1 MKGHQSPDVSQTL
14 NKLVNNY
21 EFNTILDIGCGRCN
35 HTNFFKNHG
44 KNVTSTDLAALEPGV
59 IAGDYMKLKFDQ
71 HDAVWCSHVLE
82 HQLNVQEFLH
92 KLISE
97 CKEGGVIAIT
107 VPPLKH
113 QIVGGHI
120 SFWNTGLLLYRMI
133 LAGLDCSEARVGT
146 YGYNC
151 SVIVSKKSI
160 EMPQDLTYGN
170 GDIEKLS
177 KYFPMAVKQGFNG
190 QNVNVRWK

>member
-14 NKLVNNY
+14 NKLVKNY
-21 EFNTILDIGCGRCN
+21 KFETILDIGCGRGK
-35 HTNFFKNHG
+35 HTKFFNNHG
-44 KNVTSTDLAALEPGV
+44 KNVTSTDLIALEPNV

-82 HQLNVQEFLH
+82 HQLNVQEFLQ

-133 LAGLDCSEARVGT
+133 LAGLDCSKAMVGT

-151 SVIVSKKSI
+151 SVIVNKNSI
-160 EMPQDLTYGN
+160 QLPDDLSYGN
-170 GDIEKLS
+170 GDIERLS
-177 KYFPMAVKQGFNG
+177 KFFPMAVKQGFNG